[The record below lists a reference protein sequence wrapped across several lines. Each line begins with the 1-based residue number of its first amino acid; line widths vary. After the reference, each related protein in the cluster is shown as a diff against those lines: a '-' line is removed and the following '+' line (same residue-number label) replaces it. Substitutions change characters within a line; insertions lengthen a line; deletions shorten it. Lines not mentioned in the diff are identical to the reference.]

1 MPSRLNGRQLGNL
14 SVQRLVLLALLVFMT
29 VPLVRCGKVAKT
41 NSNAKDVST
50 IRVVPSDGSVLLMT
64 SAAEFQLLS
73 SGYLQASLL
82 RDGSRSTLDDSQP
95 GADSEYLESGGR
107 EIRDFR
113 FDLSR
118 VAVSDASGGTAAPG
132 KRIEIVATSASLPH
146 LQKTISLEAHDEL
159 PNVVVTGVTYK
170 NTGTTAIPLDQVVS
184 QSHVLNAAD
193 SKPNA
198 VPYSMWSFHGSS
210 EAWGKDDVVQITRK
224 FDRRNPMQMV
234 MHNDENQT
242 GGGLP
247 IVAFWT
253 RSTGEAV
260 GSAETVPLPMA
271 IPVHTA
277 EDGRV
282 HVSIVSD
289 EHTQL
294 QPGQVYAAPR
304 TFLAIFHGDY
314 YEPLSLYSKLLQRRG
329 WSLARQTDSD
339 YQANWC
345 GWGYGMD
352 FTPRQML
359 GTIPKLKE
367 LGIKWATLDVRWFNT
382 RGDWQPRRDTLPGD
396 EIVRLVRA
404 YHDAGLKLTLWW
416 IPVVAEDGR
425 GKDILDHRPYA
436 LSNVVRDHPD
446 WLILDPQ
453 GKPARATADLAALC
467 PAVPEVQA
475 YTRDLIR
482 RFIHDWDFD
491 GSKLDFSYTVPAC
504 YNPKHHHKSPNDSI
518 AAMADVYR
526 IILETTR
533 SLKPDSVTQAC
544 PCGTPP
550 SLAWLPFI
558 DQAVTAD
565 PVGSRQ
571 VRERTKMYKALLGP
585 NAAIYG
591 DHVELTEV
599 KFVNTLQEIDRG
611 QDFASEVGVGA
622 VLGTKFTWP
631 GYGPKLKD
639 VELTPEKDSH
649 WKKWVGIYNAKM
661 LSKGTFLN
669 LYTYGY
675 DFPEAYAIEKDGNMY
690 YAFYA
695 DKGKP
700 WSGPVELR
708 GLKTGRYQVIDYES
722 GKAMGSVD
730 SQNPTIPVSFSE
742 HLLLEVKPI

>member
-1 MPSRLNGRQLGNL
+1 MLATTIT
-14 SVQRLVLLALLVFMT
+14 LVGCNKRANT
-29 VPLVRCGKVAKT
+29 K
-41 NSNAKDVST
+41 NAIDTSG
-50 IRVVPSDGSVLLMT
+50 IRVVSDHSSLVLTTT
-64 SAAEFQLLS
+64 SAEFQFLQN
-73 SGYLQASLL
+73 GYLRASLL
-82 RDGSRSTLDDSQP
+82 RDGARSTLDDSQP
-95 GADSEYLESGGR
+95 GADSEYLESGGKQ
-107 EIRDFR
+107 IRDFQ

-118 VAVSDASGGTAAPG
+118 VAIRDVSGGPSARG
-132 KRIEIVATSASLPH
+132 KRIEIVGKSASMPY
-146 LQKTISLEAHDEL
+146 LQESISLEAYDEL
-159 PNVVVTGVTYK
+159 PNVVVTGATYK
-170 NTGTTAIPLDQVVS
+170 NTGTIVVSLDQAVS
-184 QSHVLNAAD
+184 QSHVLNAAN
-193 SKPNA
+193 SELNVA
-198 VPYSMWSFHGSS
+198 PYSMWSFHGSS
-210 EAWGKDDVVQITRK
+210 EAWGKDDVVQITKK
-224 FDRRNPMQMV
+224 FDRRNPMQAV

-253 RSTGEAV
+253 RSAGEAV

-271 IPVHTA
+271 IPVHT
-277 EDGRV
+277 EDDGRV
-282 HVSIVSD
+282 HVSIVND

-294 QPGQVYAAPR
+294 QPGQVYATPR
-304 TFLAIFHGDY
+304 TFLAVYHGDF
-314 YEPLSLYSKLLQRRG
+314 YEPLSLYSKLLQQRG
-329 WSLARQTDSD
+329 WSLAKQTDSD

-352 FTPRQML
+352 FTPKQML

-367 LGIKWATLDVRWFNT
+367 LGIKWATLDVRWFNA
-382 RGDWQPRRDTLPGD
+382 RGDWQPRKDTLPDD
-396 EIVRLVRA
+396 EIERVVRA
-404 YHDAGLKLTLWW
+404 YHDAGIKLTLWW
-416 IPVVAEDGR
+416 IPIVAEDGR
-425 GKDILDHRPYA
+425 GKDILDHRPYT
-436 LSNVVRDHPD
+436 LSKVVRDHPD
-446 WLILDPQ
+446 WLILDQQ

-475 YTRDLIR
+475 YTRDLTK
-482 RFIHDWDFD
+482 RFIQDWDFD

-526 IILETTR
+526 IVLDTTR

-550 SLAWLPFI
+550 SLSWLPYI

-565 PVGSRQ
+565 PVGAQQ

-599 KFVNTLQEIDRG
+599 KFVNTLQEIDKG

-631 GYGPKLKD
+631 GYGPKLKE
-639 VELTPEKDSH
+639 VELTPEKEAH
-649 WKKWVGIYNAKM
+649 WKKWVGIYNAQM

-690 YAFYA
+690 YAFYTE
-695 DKGKP
+695 KGKP
-700 WSGPVELR
+700 WSGQVELR
-708 GLKTGRYQVIDYES
+708 GLKPGHYQLTDYEN

-730 SQNPTIPVSFSE
+730 SQNPKIPVSFSE
-742 HLLLEVKPI
+742 HLLLEVRPL

>member
-1 MPSRLNGRQLGNL
+1 MNPGLNCRFLSNLPSR
-14 SVQRLVLLALLVFMT
+14 RLVLLALLAT
-29 VPLVRCGKVAKT
+29 TITLVGCNKRANTK
-41 NSNAKDVST
+41 NAIDTSG
-50 IRVVPSDGSVLLMT
+50 IRVVSDHSSVVLTTT
-64 SAAEFQLLS
+64 SAEFQFLQN
-73 SGYLQASLL
+73 GYLRASLL
-82 RDGSRSTLDDSQP
+82 RDGARSTLDDSQP
-95 GADSEYLESGGR
+95 GADSEYLESGGKQ
-107 EIRDFR
+107 IRDFQ

-118 VAVSDASGGTAAPG
+118 VAISDVSGGPSARG
-132 KRIEIVATSASLPH
+132 KRVEIVGKSASMPY
-146 LQKTISLEAHDEL
+146 LQKTISLEAYDEL
-159 PNVVVTGVTYK
+159 PNVVVTGATYK
-170 NTGTTAIPLDQVVS
+170 NTGTIVVSLDQAVS
-184 QSHVLNAAD
+184 QSHVLNAAN
-193 SKPNA
+193 SALNVA
-198 VPYSMWSFHGSS
+198 PYSMWSFHGSS
-210 EAWGKDDVVQITRK
+210 EAWGKDDVVQITKK
-224 FDRRNPMQMV
+224 FDRQNPMQAV

-253 RSTGEAV
+253 RSAGEAV
-260 GSAETVPLPMA
+260 GSGETVPLPMA
-271 IPVHTA
+271 IPVHT
-277 EDGRV
+277 EDDGRV
-282 HVSIVSD
+282 HVSIVND

-294 QPGQVYAAPR
+294 QPGQVYATPR
-304 TFLAIFHGDY
+304 TFLAVYHGDF
-314 YEPLSLYSKLLQRRG
+314 YEPLSLYSKLLQQRG
-329 WSLARQTDSD
+329 WSLAKQTDSD

-352 FTPRQML
+352 FTPKQML

-367 LGIKWATLDVRWFNT
+367 LGIKWATLDVRWFNA
-382 RGDWQPRRDTLPGD
+382 RGDWQPRKDMLPDD
-396 EIVRLVRA
+396 EIERVVRA
-404 YHDAGLKLTLWW
+404 YHDAGIKLTLWW
-416 IPVVAEDGR
+416 IPIVAEDGR
-425 GKDILDHRPYA
+425 GKDILDRRPYT
-436 LSNVVRDHPD
+436 LSKVVRDHPD
-446 WLILDPQ
+446 WLILDQQ

-475 YTRDLIR
+475 YTRDLTK
-482 RFIHDWDFD
+482 RFIQDWDFD

-526 IILETTR
+526 IVLDTTR

-550 SLAWLPFI
+550 SLSWLPYI

-565 PVGSRQ
+565 PVGARQ

-599 KFVNTLQEIDRG
+599 KFVNTLQEIDKG

-631 GYGPKLKD
+631 GYGPKLKE
-639 VELTPEKDSH
+639 VELTPEKEAH
-649 WKKWVGIYNAKM
+649 WKKWVGIYNAQM

-690 YAFYA
+690 YAFYTE
-695 DKGKP
+695 KGKP
-700 WSGPVELR
+700 WSGQVELR
-708 GLKTGRYQVIDYES
+708 GLKPGHYQLTDYEN

-730 SQNPTIPVSFSE
+730 SQNPKIPVSFSE
-742 HLLLEVKPI
+742 HLLLEVRPL

>member
-1 MPSRLNGRQLGNL
+1 MNPSLNCRFFSNLPSRP
-14 SVQRLVLLALLVFMT
+14 LVLLALLAVT
-29 VPLVRCGKVAKT
+29 TITLVGCNKRANTKNVIDI
-41 NSNAKDVST
+41 SR
-50 IRVVPSDGSVLLMT
+50 IRVVSDNSSVVLTT
-64 SAAEFQLLS
+64 SSAEFQFLQN
-73 SGYLQASLL
+73 GYLRASLL
-82 RDGSRSTLDDSQP
+82 RDGARSTLDDSQP
-95 GADSEYLESGGR
+95 GADSEYLESGGKQ
-107 EIRDFR
+107 IRDFQ

-118 VAVSDASGGTAAPG
+118 VAISDVSGGPSAHG
-132 KRIEIVATSASLPH
+132 KRVEIVGKSASIPN
-146 LQKTISLEAHDEL
+146 LQKTISLEAYDEL

-170 NTGTTAIPLDQVVS
+170 NTGTTVVSLDQAVS
-184 QSHVLNAAD
+184 QSHVLNAAN
-193 SKPNA
+193 SEPNA
-198 VPYSMWSFHGSS
+198 ASYSMWSFHGSS
-210 EAWGKDDVVQITRK
+210 EAWGKDDVMQITKK
-224 FDRRNPMQMV
+224 FDRKNPMQAV

-247 IVAFWT
+247 IVAFWI
-253 RSTGEAV
+253 RSVGEAV

-271 IPVHTA
+271 IPVHT
-277 EDGRV
+277 EDDGRV
-282 HVSIVSD
+282 HVSIVND

-294 QPGQVYAAPR
+294 QPGQVYATPR
-304 TFLAIFHGDY
+304 TFLAVFRGDF
-314 YEPLSLYSKLLQRRG
+314 YEPLSLYSKLLQQRG
-329 WSLARQTDSD
+329 WSLAKQTDSD

-352 FTPRQML
+352 FTPKQML

-367 LGIKWATLDVRWFNT
+367 LGIKWATLDVRWFNA
-382 RGDWQPRRDTLPGD
+382 RGDWQPRKDTLPDD
-396 EIVRLVRA
+396 EIERVVRA
-404 YHDAGLKLTLWW
+404 YHDAGIKLTLWW
-416 IPVVAEDGR
+416 IPIVAEDGR
-425 GKDILDHRPYA
+425 GKDILDHRPYT

-446 WLILDPQ
+446 WLILDQQ

-475 YTRDLIR
+475 YTRALTK
-482 RFIHDWDFD
+482 RFIQDWDFD

-526 IILETTR
+526 IVLDTTR

-550 SLAWLPFI
+550 NLSWLPYI

-565 PVGSRQ
+565 PVGARQ

-599 KFVNTLQEIDRG
+599 KFVNTLQEIDNG

-631 GYGPKLKD
+631 GYGPKLKE
-639 VELTPEKDSH
+639 VELTRKKEAH
-649 WKKWVGIYNAKM
+649 WKKWVGIYNTQM

-690 YAFYA
+690 YAFYTE
-695 DKGKP
+695 KGKP
-700 WSGPVELR
+700 WSGQVELR
-708 GLKTGRYQVIDYES
+708 GLKPGHYQLTDYEN

-730 SQNPTIPVSFSE
+730 SQSPKIPVSFSE
-742 HLLLEVKPI
+742 HLLLEARPH